1 MFSLGSPLT
10 KRILIAAAL
19 AFIGALFLGYY
30 GGNPRV
36 YWQNDRIEWL
46 EQQHSN
52 LYQRVDQLEYK
63 NNILQV
69 ELDVERSASR
79 SLQNELRGVLE
90 DKSSITRELAFY
102 QRVMAPE
109 LDTNGVAVDSFVVA
123 AATSPS
129 TYYFRLILLQL
140 ERAQQLVRGQF
151 TVVLKG
157 QQSGERVEF
166 DVLEMAGLG
175 DKANEFTMNYYTLSE
190 GTFRLPELFV
200 PQSVMVKVKVGNGRQ
215 LERVYQWQDLLS
227 RPTVLKKAVPEEN

>member
-1 MFSLGSPLT
+1 MFRLGSPLT
-10 KRILIAAAL
+10 RRMLVAVAL
-19 AFIGALFLGYY
+19 AFVGALFLGYY
-30 GGNPRV
+30 GGNARV
-36 YWQNDRIEWL
+36 HWQNDRVEWL

-90 DKSSITRELAFY
+90 DKSNITRELAFY

-109 LDTNGVAVDSFVVA
+109 HDANGVAVDSFVVA
-123 AATSPS
+123 AATSLN

-151 TVVLKG
+151 AITLKG
-157 QQSGERVEF
+157 QQNGERVEL
-166 DVLEMAGLG
+166 DVLEMAELG

-200 PQSVMVKVKVGNGRQ
+200 PQSVMVKVKVGNSRQ

-227 RPTVLKKAVPEEN
+227 SPTALKGTVPEEN